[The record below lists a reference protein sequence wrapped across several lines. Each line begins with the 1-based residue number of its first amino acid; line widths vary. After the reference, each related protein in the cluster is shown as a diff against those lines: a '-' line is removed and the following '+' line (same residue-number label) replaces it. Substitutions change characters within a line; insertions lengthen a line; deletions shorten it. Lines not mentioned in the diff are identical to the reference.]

1 MCSFVAN
8 DVTIVGSSL
17 GKGLIHF
24 PSHVALYEKWTRS
37 INYFVSYI
45 HPIALFTLHEEV
57 DGVDVFFLYF
67 ASHRA
72 PFQYYLRH
80 KSDAFRAVLDVGN
93 EGD

>member
-8 DVTIVGSSL
+8 DGTIVGSSL

-24 PSHVALYEKWTRS
+24 LSHVA
-37 INYFVSYI
+37 
-45 HPIALFTLHEEV
+45 LHEEV
-57 DGVDVFFLYF
+57 DGVDVFLLYF